1 MVCRRCLVSGRVQ
14 GVWFRGSAWN
24 QALELGVTGY
34 AKNLDDGRVELLAC
48 GEPQALDAFQSW
60 LERGPELA
68 RVDGLEC
75 VAVTLTPL
83 PVDFSVR

>member
-14 GVWFRGSAWN
+14 GVWFRGSARN
-24 QALELGVTGY
+24 QALALGVTGY